1 MQLRTENKTMT
12 EDFFPYPIGA
22 DDGSELPTSR
32 RTDTD
37 AYKAA
42 DTALGLLSVG
52 GWTGS
57 QIEFLQRVAALEDTA
72 EESVNRVLVMRE
84 MYDREEALRR

>member
-1 MQLRTENKTMT
+1 MT
-12 EDFFPYPIGA
+12 NNLFPYPIGA

-42 DTALGLLSVG
+42 DVALGLLKVG

-72 EESVNRVLVMRE
+72 EESVNRVLVMQE

>member
-1 MQLRTENKTMT
+1 MT

-42 DTALGLLSVG
+42 NVALALLSVG

>member
-1 MQLRTENKTMT
+1 MNN
-12 EDFFPYPIGA
+12 DFFPYPIGA
-22 DDGSELPTSR
+22 DDGQELPTSR

-42 DTALGLLSVG
+42 DVALGLLKVG

-57 QIEFLQRVAALEDTA
+57 QIDFLQRVAALEDTA
-72 EESVNRVLVMRE
+72 EQSLNRVLAMRE
-84 MYDREEALRR
+84 MYDREEGLR